1 MLLSVL
7 LVLPS
12 LFGLVR
18 FPRLTTLLSRRAC
31 VTVCCLLL
39 VSGLLAGGLVA
50 AGVGAPPAG
59 AQSGDPFDADI
70 EAARAQVQEAQAAA
84 HAANEKLEAT
94 QQRQAEVQ
102 ARVTE
107 VEAEVAR
114 LKQEIPALQ
123 AKVAHL
129 RSILRQRAAA
139 LYASGGPAAVYG
151 PLAAEPSL
159 KAERRRILADAA
171 ARRDDQVMDEIEAT
185 AKQLADTQAQLET
198 EQTQLATEQAQL
210 DQLAQQ
216 LQSEQ
221 AELDRKVAAANAA
234 LERAQTIGALR
245 ARGEPIQGP
254 TVLTGEQMA
263 GWIKAKGYKP
273 RLQTSID
280 ELAQIYVEEGN
291 AEGVR
296 GDFAFAQSVVE
307 TGGFASSPDNNYAGL
322 GWCDS
327 CAHGTNFPTPRDG
340 VRAQIQHL
348 LNYADSS
355 SRAAGLHNPPSPY
368 WYSSDPATAAR
379 KFDTFFAK
387 GWAPTWNDMG
397 HGNWATDPN
406 YSGKV
411 LRVYADMVAYAN
423 TGSV

>member
-1 MLLSVL
+1 VGALVAGL
-7 LVLPS
+7 LV
-12 LFGLVR
+12 
-18 FPRLTTLLSRRAC
+18 
-31 VTVCCLLL
+31 
-39 VSGLLAGGLVA
+39 
-50 AGVGAPPAG
+50 AGVGEAARPAG
-59 AQSGDPFDADI
+59 AQAGDPFDAEI
-70 EAARAQVQEAQAAA
+70 EEARAQVQEAQAAA
-84 HAANEKLEAT
+84 HAANQKLEAT
-94 QQRQAEVQ
+94 RQRQAEVE
-102 ARVTE
+102 ARVA
-107 VEAEVAR
+107 VVQAEVAR
-114 LKQEIPALQ
+114 LQEEIPRLRAEI
-123 AKVAHL
+123 AHL
-129 RSILRQRAAA
+129 RAILRERAAA
-139 LYASGGPAAVYG
+139 LYSSGGPAAVYG
-151 PLAAEPSL
+151 PIAVVPSL
-159 KAERRRILADAA
+159 KATRRRILADAA
-171 ARRDDQVMDEIEAT
+171 ARRDDQVMDQLDAM
-185 AKQLADTQAQLET
+185 AKQLADSQAKLET
-198 EQTQLATEQAQL
+198 EQTALGTEQAQL
-210 DQLAQQ
+210 DDLAVQLTAQ
-216 LQSEQ
+216 Q

-234 LERAQTIGALR
+234 LERAQLIGALR

-263 GWIKAKGYKP
+263 GWIRAKGYHP
-273 RLQTSID
+273 RIQTSID
-280 ELAQIYVEEGN
+280 DLAQIYVDEGN

-327 CAHGTNFPTPRDG
+327 CSHGTVFPTPRDG

-355 SRAAGLHNPPSPY
+355 SRAANLHNAPSPH

-379 KFDTFFAK
+379 KLETFFAK

-411 LRVYADMVAYAN
+411 LKVYADMVAYAR

>member
-1 MLLSVL
+1 VLLSLL

-12 LFGLVR
+12 LVRLVR
-18 FPRLTTLLSRRAC
+18 FPRLLRRAC
-31 VTVCCLLL
+31 LPALAVLPV
-39 VSGLLAGGLVA
+39 VSAV
-50 AGVGAPPAG
+50 AGVGLVVVVAAPFVERPAG
-59 AQSGDPFDADI
+59 AQSGDPFDAEI
-70 EAARAQVQEAQAAA
+70 EAARAEVHQAQAAA
-84 HAANEKLEAT
+84 HEANNKLEAT
-94 QQRQAEVQ
+94 RQRRAEVE
-102 ARVTE
+102 ARVAE

-114 LKQEIPALQ
+114 LEAEIPKLKAQ
-123 AKVAHL
+123 VAHL
-129 RSILRQRAAA
+129 RSILRERAAA
-139 LYASGGPAAVYG
+139 LYSAGGPAAVYG
-151 PLAAEPSL
+151 PIAAEPSL

-171 ARRDDQVMDEIEAT
+171 ARRDDQVMDELEAT
-185 AKQLADTQAQLET
+185 AKQLADAQAQLET
-198 EQTQLATEQAQL
+198 EQSALASEQAQL
-210 DQLAQQ
+210 ADLEAQLTAQ
-216 LQSEQ
+216 Q
-221 AELDRKVAAANAA
+221 AELDRRVAAANAA
-234 LERAQTIGALR
+234 LERAQIIGALR

-263 GWIKAKGYKP
+263 GWIRAKGYNP
-273 RLQTSID
+273 RIQTSID
-280 ELAQIYVEEGN
+280 ELARIYVEEGN

-296 GDFAFAQSVVE
+296 GDFAFAQSVIE
-307 TGGFASSPDNNYAGL
+307 TGGFGSSPDNNYAGL

-327 CAHGTNFPTPRDG
+327 CADGTNFPTPRDG

-355 SRAAGLHNPPSPY
+355 SRAANLHNPPSPY

-397 HGNWATDPN
+397 HGNWATDPS

-411 LRVYADMVAYAN
+411 LRVYADMVAFAN

>member
-1 MLLSVL
+1 MLSVL

-12 LFGLVR
+12 LVRFVR
-18 FPRLTTLLSRRAC
+18 FPPLLHPACLTA
-31 VTVCCLLL
+31 
-39 VSGLLAGGLVA
+39 LALVA
-50 AGVGAPPAG
+50 TGIVAGAMPGIDAPAG
-59 AQSGDPFDADI
+59 AQSGDPFDAEI

-84 HAANEKLEAT
+84 HEANNKLEAT
-94 QQRQAEVQ
+94 RQRQTEVE
-102 ARVTE
+102 ARVAE

-114 LKQEIPALQ
+114 LEAEIPKLKAQ
-123 AKVAHL
+123 VAHL

-139 LYASGGPAAVYG
+139 LYAAGGPAAVYG

-159 KAERRRILADAA
+159 EAERRRVLADAA
-171 ARRDDQVMDEIEAT
+171 ARRDDQVITQIEAT
-185 AKQLADTQAQLET
+185 AKQLADAQAQLET
-198 EQTQLATEQAQL
+198 EQSTLATEQAQL
-210 DQLAQQ
+210 AELEAQQ
-216 LQSEQ
+216 TAQQ
-221 AELDRKVAAANAA
+221 AELDRRVAAANAA
-234 LERAQTIGALR
+234 LERAQLIGALR
-245 ARGEPIQGP
+245 ARGEPVQGP
-254 TVLTGEQMA
+254 TVLTGAQMA
-263 GWIKAKGYKP
+263 AWIRAKGYRP
-273 RLQTSID
+273 RIKASID
-280 ELAQIYVEEGN
+280 ELAQIYVEEGS

-307 TGGFASSPDNNYAGL
+307 TGGFASSPDNNFAGL

-327 CAHGTNFPTPRDG
+327 CSHGTSFPTPRDG

-348 LNYADSS
+348 LNYADAS
-355 SRAAGLHNPPSPY
+355 SRATGLHNPPSPY

-397 HGNWATDPN
+397 HGNWATDPS

-411 LRVYADMVAYAN
+411 LKVFADMVAFAR